1 MPPDAVISPD
11 TAKRGQTAGGQAPTA
26 GRWAA
31 LAALA
36 VGLLLAMATWFSAT
50 AVIPQLRHEWGLRP
64 GTQAWLTIAVQLGF
78 VAGALISAMLNLAD
92 VLPVRRLMLYGALGA
107 ALANVLLALAPGPF
121 LAIPLRLVTGAFLAL
136 VYPPALKTMATWFGT
151 NRGIA
156 LGVLVGALTI
166 GSASPHLVN
175 AVGGTSWR
183 LVIVATSVLTV
194 AGGMVFVGVYREGPH
209 PFPRAVFD
217 PRQAVRALASRGLR
231 LAVIGYLGHM
241 WELYAMWAWVS
252 VFFADLLAL
261 HHAADVR
268 RSAAATAFLVI
279 AVGAFGCV
287 VGGRL
292 GDRWGRTRTTALS
305 MLISGTCAAV
315 IGFLRPA
322 PVGVVL
328 AVALLWGFWVVADS
342 AQFSAMVTEL
352 ADQRYVG
359 TAVTTQLALG
369 FTLTV
374 VTIWLIPLALT
385 AVSWR
390 LAFLVLVPGPALGL
404 VAMLRL
410 MRLPEAR
417 SIALGR
423 G

>member
-1 MPPDAVISPD
+1 MGSQLESFVPADRRHAV
-11 TAKRGQTAGGQAPTA
+11 GGEKPAT

-36 VGLLLAMATWFSAT
+36 VGLLLSMATWFSAT
-50 AVIPQLRHEWGLRP
+50 AVIPQLRQEWHLEP
-64 GTQAWLTIAVQLGF
+64 GTRAWLTIAVQLGF
-78 VAGALISAMLNLAD
+78 VAGALLSSALNLAD
-92 VLPVRRLMLYGALGA
+92 VFPVRRLMLFGALGA
-107 ALANVLLALAPGPF
+107 AATNALLVLAQGAFA
-121 LAIPLRLVTGAFLAL
+121 AIPLRLVTGAFLAL

-151 NRGIA
+151 NRGMA

-175 AVGGTSWR
+175 ALGGTGWR
-183 LVIVATSVLTV
+183 PVILATSLLTV
-194 AGGMVFVGVYREGPH
+194 AGGVVFVAIYREGPN

-217 PRQAVRALASRGLR
+217 PRKAVQAYASRGLR
-231 LAVIGYLGHM
+231 LTALGYLGHM
-241 WELYAMWAWVS
+241 WELYAMWAWFS
-252 VFFADLLAL
+252 VFFADVLAL
-261 HHAADVR
+261 HRATDIR
-268 RSAAATAFLVI
+268 RVAAAAAFLVI
-279 AVGAFGCV
+279 GIGAVGCV
-287 VGGRL
+287 AGGRL

-305 MLISGTCAAV
+305 MLISGACAGL

-328 AVALLWGFWVVADS
+328 AVALVWGFWVVADS

-359 TAVTTQLALG
+359 TAVTVQLALG

-374 VTIWLIPLALT
+374 VTIWLIPIALT
-385 AVSWR
+385 AVTWR

-417 SIALGR
+417 SIAHGR